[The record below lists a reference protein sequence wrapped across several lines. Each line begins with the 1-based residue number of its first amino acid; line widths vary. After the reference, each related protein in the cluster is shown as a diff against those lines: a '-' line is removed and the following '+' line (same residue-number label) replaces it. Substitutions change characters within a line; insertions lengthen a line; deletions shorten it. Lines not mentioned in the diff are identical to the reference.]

1 MSSKDENEKLKEE
14 KENKNENE
22 NEDDYENENED
33 DETMGQ
39 NEIKE
44 LNGYLDGIIDKS
56 KSFDDEIE
64 SLK

>member
-22 NEDDYENENED
+22 NEDDYENGNED